1 MRRDRTHYFVFP
13 EYFDKSLSR
22 REGRRLPLSEAV
34 EKPRLLELK
43 LAAEKLGYDYEL
55 REHAAY
61 PRQWWQSK
69 GLILIQKKES
79 KLKTLREISNEIK
92 IRIRPALEKKEKELA
107 KQVKKRK
114 VMKPPRRDVKRDPQ
128 KLRPKRRR

>member
-22 REGRRLPLSEAV
+22 REGRRLPLSEAI

-55 REHAAY
+55 RDNAAY
-61 PRQWWQSK
+61 PRQWWQKK

-79 KLKTLREISNEIK
+79 KLKTLREISSEIQK
-92 IRIRPALEKKEKELA
+92 IIRPALEKKEKELA
-107 KQVKKRK
+107 KQAKKRK
-114 VMKPPRRDVKRDPQ
+114 TMKPLRKDVKREPQ